1 MDEESKGKTITFRCP
16 DDVAER
22 LDKLA
27 TKGDIPRS
35 KLVLNM
41 VETMIGFLEATNKV
55 GILHLAI
62 MFKDAGD
69 KLKDAGKKWRD
80 RKTINDLTENR
91 KEG

>member
-1 MDEESKGKTITFRCP
+1 MDEESKGKKITFHCP

-27 TKGDIPRS
+27 EKGDIPRS

-41 VETMIGFLEATNKV
+41 VETMTSFLEATNKV
-55 GILHLAI
+55 GVLALAV
-62 MFKDAGD
+62 MFRDARD

-80 RKTINDLTENR
+80 RKTINDLTENI
-91 KEG
+91 KEE